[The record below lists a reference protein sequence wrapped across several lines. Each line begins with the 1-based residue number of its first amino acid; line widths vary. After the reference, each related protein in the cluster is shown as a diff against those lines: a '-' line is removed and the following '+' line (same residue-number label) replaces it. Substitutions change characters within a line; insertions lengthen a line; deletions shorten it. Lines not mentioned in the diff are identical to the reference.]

1 MGAPPLDN
9 CTAAAVF
16 AKFTPLYLV
25 EIGQFAFALMTIV
38 MLVVHIFTIT
48 RQESTRRSSRLHQNL
63 KVLYHVKFVNP
74 CDYTI
79 VTYKCLLIS
88 APLYVCVIG
97 FTCLHVAVFV
107 ERCLATFFLSE
118 YARHGPVVGITLSA
132 IMFLV
137 AFVYDLYIYSG
148 EHFTALKSH
157 CMSTSENNSD
167 KLLFLVHLL
176 MLIDFVIS
184 VGDFALLGIN
194 KSQLNSKNVNYTLT
208 KSYQVRENRL
218 SIRLIFPLS
227 VTHSVTFTL
236 YLVLSTIIR
245 RFFYPNYDPLLYA
258 TLVEAV
264 HMMVCF
270 YTFVSVSIFYYLR
283 RRLELV
289 RQPNRIEP
297 KTESELHFKQ
307 ISEQWQ

>member
-38 MLVVHIFTIT
+38 MLVVHVFTIT
-48 RQESTRRSSRLHQNL
+48 RQNSTRRSSRLHQNL
-63 KVLYHVKFVNP
+63 K
-74 CDYTI
+74 
-79 VTYKCLLIS
+79 
-88 APLYVCVIG
+88 
-97 FTCLHVAVFV
+97 
-107 ERCLATFFLSE
+107 
-118 YARHGPVVGITLSA
+118 
-132 IMFLV
+132 FLV
-137 AFVYDLYIYSG
+137 AFVYDFYIYCG

-167 KLLFLVHLL
+167 KILFLVHLL

-236 YLVLSTIIR
+236 YLVLGTIIR

-258 TLVEAV
+258 TIVEGV

-297 KTESELHFKQ
+297 QTEYDLHFKQ